1 MNATGKKLVFPA
13 ECGFAGNNLNVK
25 SLKIISSASPFSN
38 YPMKCGAC
46 DAFIWRFDFQK
57 HYKNKHEGEDCPPD
71 AILSQAEKN
80 ILQHKS
86 AKSKLKMSKKDFDR
100 LSDEELKLFS
110 YTDFWSV
117 KKHTWA
123 SGDAWRFG
131 KRKSTKLKELFGA
144 ENFV

>member
-1 MNATGKKLVFPA
+1 M
-13 ECGFAGNNLNVK
+13 
-25 SLKIISSASPFSN
+25 
-38 YPMKCGAC
+38 
-46 DAFIWRFDFQK
+46 
-57 HYKNKHEGEDCPPD
+57 
-71 AILSQAEKN
+71 SQAEKN

-123 SGDAWRFG
+123 SGDGWRFG